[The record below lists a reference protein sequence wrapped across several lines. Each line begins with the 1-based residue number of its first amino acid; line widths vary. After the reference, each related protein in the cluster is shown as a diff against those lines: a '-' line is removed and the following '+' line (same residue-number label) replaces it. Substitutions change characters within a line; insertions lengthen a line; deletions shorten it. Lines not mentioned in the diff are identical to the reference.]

1 MSSDPF
7 KDESYIEKTVERRKI
22 TVVLEKLNFLD
33 RDFTA
38 RDQIMN
44 DLGLSRDRLVGEAV
58 RYALLHGKNTNFVEL
73 EAPIDEIENNID
85 VVITTSNEEEEQD
98 PEVRKALGMFV
109 DKALEVTTDAIIET
123 HSIISELPE
132 VANLYQTIRNTYG
145 NDFDLV
151 LKDVKTE
158 NDLGLTKVTLE
169 IEREIPISIIE

>member
-7 KDESYIEKTVERRKI
+7 KNDSYVEKTIESRKI

-73 EAPIDEIENNID
+73 EAPIEEIENNID
-85 VVITTSNEEEEQD
+85 VVITTDGDEEQD
-98 PEVRKALGMFV
+98 PEVSKALNMFV
-109 DKALEVTTDAIIET
+109 DRALEVTTDAIIET

-145 NDFDLV
+145 NNFELN

-169 IEREIPISIIE
+169 IEREIPLSNQ